1 MRRVTGDRPAAQ
13 EGHRLCVA
21 PMLDWTD
28 RHCRYFL
35 RLFSPRM
42 WLYTEMI
49 TTPAILRGRADELL
63 SYHPAEQPLALQLG
77 GADPAGLAAAAR
89 IASERGYREINL
101 NVGCPSDRVQNATF
115 GACDEP
121 ARTRGKLREGD
132 AGRDGRH
139 DHGED
144 AGCASTT
151 VTTMASCT
159 SSSGPWSR
167 RAAGWLIVH
176 ARKALLQGLSPK
188 QNREIPPL
196 HYDRAWQLKQDFPA
210 LFVIVNGGLRT
221 VPQAAE
227 QWRHVDGVMLGREAY
242 HNPYVLSAL
251 HAAAWGR
258 WPRATVTG
266 THRGADAG
274 LCGARADPRCAT
286 ACDHAPRARSAGGSR
301 RCPLVAPDPV
311 GRRAGPPRGPGTAR
325 GCAGRGGRRPARI
338 LSLHRLHGRIPGAP
352 ERRCRTGVLETR
364 VPCSHGGARST

>member
-1 MRRVTGDRPAAQ
+1 
-13 EGHRLCVA
+13 
-21 PMLDWTD
+21 MLDWTD

-115 GACDEP
+115 GACLMNRPGLVASCVRAMRAETD
-121 ARTRGKLREGD
+121 AMITVKTRIGID
-132 AGRDGRH
+132 DRDDYGFLH
-139 DHGED
+139 EFVGAVVE
-144 AGCASTT
+144 AGC
-151 VTTMASCT
+151 
-159 SSSGPWSR
+159 R
-167 RAAGWLIVH
+167 LLIVH

-251 HAAAWGR
+251 HAAAWGDGHEPPSPAR
-258 WPRATVTG
+258 IVALMQDYAERELTRGVRLHAITRHVLGLLAGRA
-266 THRGADAG
+266 
-274 LCGARADPRCAT
+274 GARSWRRTLSEGARDP
-286 ACDHAPRARSAGGSR
+286 
-301 RCPLVAPDPV
+301 
-311 GRRAGPPRGPGTAR
+311 RAGPELLADALAA
-325 GCAGRGGRRPARI
+325 AGADQ
-338 LSLHRLHGRIPGAP
+338 LAS
-352 ERRCRTGVLETR
+352 
-364 VPCSHGGARST
+364 